1 MNTAGGIVGIVT
13 CLLKSAL
20 LVYYILAI
28 KTGPTV
34 IGCALFRLKHV
45 IQLQTSVRTS
55 GKNFY
60 VREGKLECVPF
71 QMQQGSYQGS
81 EGFFKHILL
90 VRVAIHVHC
99 TCY

>member
-34 IGCALFRLKHV
+34 IGCALFRLKHNS
-45 IQLQTSVRTS
+45 ITDL
-55 GKNFY
+55 
-60 VREGKLECVPF
+60 
-71 QMQQGSYQGS
+71 
-81 EGFFKHILL
+81 
-90 VRVAIHVHC
+90 C
-99 TCY
+99 TH

>member
-1 MNTAGGIVGIVT
+1 MNTVGGIVGIVT

-20 LVYYILAI
+20 LVHYILAI

-55 GKNFY
+55 GKK
-60 VREGKLECVPF
+60 RGKLLCEGRKAGECTIPNAAR
-71 QMQQGSYQGS
+71 
-81 EGFFKHILL
+81 ILP
-90 VRVAIHVHC
+90 RV
-99 TCY
+99 